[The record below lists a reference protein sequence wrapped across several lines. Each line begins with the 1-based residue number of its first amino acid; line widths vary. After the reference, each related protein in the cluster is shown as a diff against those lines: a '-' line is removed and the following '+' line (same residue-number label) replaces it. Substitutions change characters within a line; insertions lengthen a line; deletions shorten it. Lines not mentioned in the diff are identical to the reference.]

1 MTCFFGKIKSQ
12 DRTIEKIDSLMEVSQ
27 VDNLNGNFQ
36 AFLATQNIILKE
48 SKKKNYSKGIAK
60 SYLYIGVCYQ
70 QFGDCG
76 KALIFYNNALK
87 EKYTQTDFS
96 FQSDV
101 YCGIGNCYRQQYL
114 YKDAL
119 EKYWTSIRVGEK
131 SDGDINFIKSMN
143 YNNIATIHQVLK
155 TPNDSSY
162 YYYSKAAYYSK
173 KMSKP
178 TGKKK
183 NLEPVICIN
192 IGEYWERNKRLDS
205 TDYYF
210 SKAIMLNE
218 KAKNVIIGAT
228 LEYRLGIT
236 YLNARNYDKA
246 NYYLEKAKI
255 IFENKKDFVTLAD
268 IYTALTE
275 LNKITGDK
283 KKYAKY
289 QDLLININA
298 KVNNVENSGV
308 MATVDS
314 IVKEKD
320 EVFKRKEAKLYWIII
335 SAISITVLFLVFAL
349 YFHKSIT
356 RKKENIISDTEK
368 QIAEKKIIIEQKDI
382 ETQEL
387 KLKVN
392 ESFEEVVQLSKE
404 NSPEF
409 LTRFQEVYPDY
420 YQKLINIHPRL
431 LTTEVKLCAM
441 LYLGFSAKDIAEYT
455 FVTIKAA
462 QHRKFRLRKKLNIPS
477 DADIN
482 SWIKAFI

>member
-1 MTCFFGKIKSQ
+1 MFFFGELKSQ
-12 DRTIEKIDSLMEVSQ
+12 NLTIEKIDLLMETSQ
-27 VDNLNGNFQ
+27 TDNLNGDFK
-36 AFLATQNIILKE
+36 AFLAKQNIILKE
-48 SKKKNYSKGIAK
+48 SKKENYSKGIAK
-60 SYLYIGVCYQ
+60 AYLYIGVCYQ

-76 KALIFYNNALK
+76 KALTFYNDALK
-87 EKYTQTDFS
+87 EKYAQTDLS
-96 FQSDV
+96 FQSDI
-101 YCGIGNCYRQQYL
+101 YCSIGNCYRQQYL

-119 EKYWTSIRVGEK
+119 KKYWTAVKIGEK
-131 SDGDINFIKSMN
+131 SDGDINFIKTMN
-143 YNNIATIHQVLK
+143 YNNIATVHQVLE
-155 TPNDSSY
+155 TPNDSAY
-162 YYYSKAAYYSK
+162 HYYSKAVYYSK
-173 KMSKP
+173 HLSGLKGNRINITP
-178 TGKKK
+178 
-183 NLEPVICIN
+183 IIYIN
-192 IGEYWERNKRLDS
+192 IGEYWERNKRIDS

-210 SKAIMLNE
+210 SKAIMFNKE
-218 KAKNVIIGAT
+218 VKNIIIGAT
-228 LEYRLGIT
+228 LEYRLGVIH
-236 YLNARNYDKA
+236 LHAHNYEKA
-246 NYYLEKAKI
+246 DYYLEKAKVT
-255 IFENKKDFVTLAD
+255 FEKKKNLVTLAD
-268 IYTALTE
+268 VYTALTE
-275 LNKITGDK
+275 LNKITGNK
-283 KKYAKY
+283 KKYAQY
-289 QDLLININA
+289 QDLLASINA
-298 KVNNVENSGV
+298 QINQVENSGV

-314 IVKEKD
+314 IMKEKD
-320 EVFKRKEAKLYWIII
+320 EVFKRKETRLYWIIV
-335 SAISITVLFLVFAL
+335 AALVITLLFFVFAL

-356 RKKENIISDTEK
+356 RKKENIITDSEK

-382 ETQEL
+382 ETKEL

-482 SWIKAFI
+482 NWIKDFT